1 MKPGE
6 ATFWWFW
13 LLGKMASASLFLVWF
28 WLLGKMASASKA
40 MLVCAHLAELWIK
53 PVEKLQLKSCQRE
66 P

>member
-13 LLGKMASASLFLVWF
+13 LLGKMASAS
-28 WLLGKMASASKA
+28 KA
-40 MLVCAHLAELWIK
+40 MLECAHLAELLIK